1 MRSVT
6 GLGITDP
13 AITNV
18 ANLLGP
24 AENFGGR
31 TSFRRLVPFAAVA
44 AVIFLLLWL
53 NDRRKGGYRAQRI
66 DEEVGGIAPVRRETV
81 GAH

>member
-1 MRSVT
+1 MRAVT
-6 GLGITDP
+6 GLGIEDP

-31 TSFRRLVPFAAVA
+31 TSFKKLVPFAAVA
-44 AVIFLLLWL
+44 AVIFAILWVS
-53 NDRRKGGYRAQRI
+53 DRSRGGYRAQRI
-66 DEEVGGIAPVRRETV
+66 NPDEAVLPQADRGVAV
-81 GAH
+81 H

>member
-1 MRSVT
+1 MRAIT

-13 AITNV
+13 AVANV

-31 TSFRRLVPFAAVA
+31 TSFRRLVPFAGVA
-44 AVIFLLLWL
+44 AVVFLLLWL
-53 NDRRKGGYRAQRI
+53 NDRRQGGYRAQRI
-66 DEEVGGIAPVRRETV
+66 NPDEAVLPRSDRGVAV
-81 GAH
+81 H